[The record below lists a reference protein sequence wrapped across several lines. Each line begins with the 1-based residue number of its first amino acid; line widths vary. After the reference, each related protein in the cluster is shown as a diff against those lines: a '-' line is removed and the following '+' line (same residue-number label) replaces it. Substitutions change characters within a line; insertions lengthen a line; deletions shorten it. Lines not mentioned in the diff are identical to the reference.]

1 MKRNIVIAAVAAA
14 ALIGGGTATALAVT
28 DDSTAAVPGSSSRTA
43 DDDRAGHVRH
53 GDDTRADDRTRTGG
67 PTRTDDHPHPDDR
80 TRTGHHTAGSDDH
93 GDDAARLRSARVTAA
108 EALGTALRHTP
119 GTAASAGLD
128 DDRATPT
135 WEIRILATGRTWYEV
150 RVDAGTGKVVSAR
163 TEPRTGVATT
173 TDSRGPARRLAAR
186 EGPAF
191 GAGPSSPSVPGTP
204 RKRQGRT
211 HDRPG
216 VGGTRSPTIPRRAP
230 SGLGQARQVS
240 VRPRQVSVR
249 PRQVSVRPRQVSV
262 RPSTRESA
270 AR

>member
-28 DDSTAAVPGSSSRTA
+28 DDSTAAVAGASSRTA

-53 GDDTRADDRTRTGG
+53 GDDTRADDRTRTGGRTGTDDRTRTDG

-108 EALGTALRHTP
+108 EALATALRHTP

-135 WEIRILATGRTWYEV
+135 WAIGILATGGTWYEV

-163 TEPRTGVATT
+163 TEPAH
-173 TDSRGPARRLAAR
+173 RG
-186 EGPAF
+186 G
-191 GAGPSSPSVPGTP
+191 
-204 RKRQGRT
+204 
-211 HDRPG
+211 HDG
-216 VGGTRSPTIPRRAP
+216 
-230 SGLGQARQVS
+230 
-240 VRPRQVSVR
+240 
-249 PRQVSVRPRQVSV
+249 
-262 RPSTRESA
+262 
-270 AR
+270 